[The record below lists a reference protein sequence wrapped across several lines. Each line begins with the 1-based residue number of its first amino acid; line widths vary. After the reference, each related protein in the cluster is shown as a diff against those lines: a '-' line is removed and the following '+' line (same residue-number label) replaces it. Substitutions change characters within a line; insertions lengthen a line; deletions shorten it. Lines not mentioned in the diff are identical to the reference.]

1 MSDIEKQKNK
11 ELEEDVN
18 KVVDMTMHNLKL
30 IVNDDY
36 YNLIAGTAEYYSE
49 VYVSIQGLEEE
60 ERERVKTEYKDL
72 FESKI
77 IVGSRNVFNVITP

>member
-30 IVNDDY
+30 IVNT
-36 YNLIAGTAEYYSE
+36 GAEYYSE

-60 ERERVKTEYKDL
+60 ERERVKAEYKDL

-77 IVGSRNVFNVITP
+77 NVITP